1 MDGYYY
7 TQPASEDEKQQAE
20 ANDWERLMNI
30 SRRWRF
36 RSDRSETFGGRARR
50 THVVADEIICFQVA

>member
-1 MDGYYY
+1 MDGYY

-30 SRRWRF
+30 LHDGAF
-36 RSDRSETFGGRARR
+36 DQIARKRLGDALVAR
-50 THVVADEIICFQVA
+50 T